1 MPENTTAV
9 NDAAGNVNFGQ
20 IPFALSQ
27 LEGVAPD
34 ENGTRTKEFEYKV
47 TESGS
52 VSGVT
57 NDTGASTGK
66 TFKLTLHDDGEG
78 TLTVT
83 RNPSDGPLFSFTNT
97 YNVNELATSITDQ
110 IKINKSLTGRELRD
124 GEFQFELLEGSSVI
138 ATGTNDADGT
148 VTFDKITYTK
158 PGNHLYT
165 VREVKQGESGITY
178 DDQTYMIHTKITDNG
193 DGTLK
198 AEHQVLAGIGEDDQM
213 IPAEGNA
220 ITFQNS
226 YKAEPANITI
236 EAVKKLEGGTL
247 KEGQFTFQL
256 KDKDGKAAAEVKN
269 KKDGAVRFENLTFDS
284 EGTYEYTISEVNDKQ
299 TGVTYD
305 ENVYKLTVSVT
316 DDGSGVLSAKVS
328 GDKAIFTNIYKATD
342 AKTDQKTDIDTKPK
356 TPTTDAKTDSKTDID
371 TKPKMPTTDA
381 KNKAP
386 ETGDSSC
393 MALYLVLMG
402 IAVMSGVRVL
412 RRKNK

>member
-1 MPENTTAV
+1 
-9 NDAAGNVNFGQ
+9 
-20 IPFALSQ
+20 
-27 LEGVAPD
+27 
-34 ENGTRTKEFEYKV
+34 
-47 TESGS
+47 
-52 VSGVT
+52 
-57 NDTGASTGK
+57 
-66 TFKLTLHDDGEG
+66 
-78 TLTVT
+78 VT

-213 IPAEGNA
+213 IPAEENA

-226 YKAEPANITI
+226 YKAEPANVTI

-247 KEGQFTFQL
+247 KEGQFTFQI
-256 KDKDGKAAAEVKN
+256 KDKDGKAVAEVKN
-269 KKDGAVRFENLTFDS
+269 KEDGAIRFENLAFDS

-328 GDKAIFTNIYKATD
+328 GDKATFINHYKATD
-342 AKTDQKTDIDTKPK
+342 PKTDPKSDTKPK
-356 TPTTDAKTDSKTDID
+356 TSASDAKDKV
-371 TKPKMPTTDA
+371 
-381 KNKAP
+381 P
-386 ETGDSSC
+386 ETGDSSPI
-393 MALYLVLMG
+393 ALYLVLAV
-402 IAVMSGVRVL
+402 IAAMSGVLVV